1 MEPDIKTSPTPDER
15 QVAMLAHFL
24 QLFGGFIAPLVIYLV
39 KRQSRFVAFHAL
51 QALIWQGVY
60 FVGAMIGLVMWLV
73 LFFGAIAMHVHAGA
87 SQGTPFELFIL
98 FPLIWLFFAGGWVVT
113 LTLAIVYGIKA
124 NQGQWAAYPI
134 IGRWAHRLV
143 GG

>member
-1 MEPDIKTSPTPDER
+1 
-15 QVAMLAHFL
+15 MLAHFL

-60 FVGAMIGLVMWLV
+60 FVCAMIALAVWLV
-73 LFFGAIAMHVHAGA
+73 LFFGSIAMHVQAGP
-87 SQGTPFELFIL
+87 SKGPPLELFIL
-98 FPLIWLFFAGGWVVT
+98 FPLIWLFFAGGWIAT

-134 IGRWAHRLV
+134 IGGWARRLIHV
-143 GG
+143 ERAG